1 MRQVTWPQVA
11 LILGL
16 SILFFGSFIALTKM
30 GEDAEDILTS
40 ALMLLIG
47 LLTVLGLRNT
57 DRVEQKVDQVKVQT
71 NHTLD
76 DLRRENRELREQN
89 LAFALQLTPKDL
101 EKSDP

>member
-1 MRQVTWPQVA
+1 MKQVTWPQVA

-16 SILFFGSFIALTKM
+16 SILFFGTTIALTKM

-89 LAFALQLTPKDL
+89 LAFALQLSPKDM
-101 EKSDP
+101 EKPDP